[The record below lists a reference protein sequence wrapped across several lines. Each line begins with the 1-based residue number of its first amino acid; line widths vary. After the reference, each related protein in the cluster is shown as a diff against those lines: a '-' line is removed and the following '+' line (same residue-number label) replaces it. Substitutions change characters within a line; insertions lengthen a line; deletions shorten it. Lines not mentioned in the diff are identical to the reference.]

1 MENISLVKMEM
12 TTFKSIASFSRIF
25 LSVYIIK
32 TKYLLLFQTR
42 ENIGP
47 ADRQAGSRENLFLR
61 TNSKAVQSVL
71 ASNVGC

>member
-32 TKYLLLFQTR
+32 IKYLLLFQTR

-47 ADRQAGSRENLFLR
+47 ADRQEAEKIFFLGQTPKLFR
-61 TNSKAVQSVL
+61 V
-71 ASNVGC
+71 C